1 MLLLQI
7 VSPTLIFSC
16 IQCLWSL
23 FCSFVICRSVVVANP
38 CETMRS
44 GKKPQLV
51 NWNRYILCFVLR
63 GNSFDATFSPLPVG
77 PVSAEAVLV
86 MVIVAQTDAF
96 HVRLALIAMDVFFI
110 VKVTIFVPFYTS
122 IAIHPLSNLVWPN
135 FEYVISIIVF

>member
-1 MLLLQI
+1 MSLKFILLFRYLPFRCCSQPLRNDAI
-7 VSPTLIFSC
+7 RKKSTTGIGISC
-16 IQCLWSL
+16 ALHL
-23 FCSFVICRSVVVANP
+23 
-38 CETMRS
+38 
-44 GKKPQLV
+44 
-51 NWNRYILCFVLR
+51 LR

-122 IAIHPLSNLVWPN
+122 IAIHPLSNLV
-135 FEYVISIIVF
+135 